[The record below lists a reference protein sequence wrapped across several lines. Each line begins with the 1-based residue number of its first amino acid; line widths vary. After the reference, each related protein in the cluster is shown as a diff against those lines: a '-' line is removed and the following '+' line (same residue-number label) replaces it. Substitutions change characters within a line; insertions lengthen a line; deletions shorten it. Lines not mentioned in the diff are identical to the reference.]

1 VRFSYTTGGELL
13 THGLRLGEIVYV
25 EAFGQ
30 PIVILGSLQAADEV
44 FDKHGAVASDR
55 PKSIMLKLYAPSL
68 FYSRRSRSI
77 WVSPAGAA

>member
-1 VRFSYTTGGELL
+1 VRFLYATRVGLL
-13 THGLRLGEIVYV
+13 THRLCLGEIVYV

-68 FYSRRSRSI
+68 FCIRGSRSI
-77 WVSPAGAA
+77 